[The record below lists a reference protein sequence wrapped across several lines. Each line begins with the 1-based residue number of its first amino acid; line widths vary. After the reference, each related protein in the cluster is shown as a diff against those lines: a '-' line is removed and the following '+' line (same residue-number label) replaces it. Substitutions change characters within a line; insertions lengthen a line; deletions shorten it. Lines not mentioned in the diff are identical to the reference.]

1 MAGILTS
8 ASLDWPAAALG
19 TRRAEKEHK
28 ISRKRTNKIK
38 IILLSGGLPHRV
50 LVDGVVSISSSIRP
64 GSISLTGSGGWRD
77 KKGPWVGTVGFLFC
91 SSGQTGLG
99 APACVLITAK
109 RVMFTGIMSH

>member
-8 ASLDWPAAALG
+8 ASLDWPAAASG

-64 GSISLTGSGGWRD
+64 GRISLTGSGGVE
-77 KKGPWVGTVGFLFC
+77 G
-91 SSGQTGLG
+91 
-99 APACVLITAK
+99 
-109 RVMFTGIMSH
+109 